1 MSLRRVENDV
11 LVGEAKFS
19 EVILALLGNV
29 TDVTLGDSTC

>member
-1 MSLRRVENDV
+1 MGLRGVENDV
-11 LVGEAKFS
+11 LVRQAKIS